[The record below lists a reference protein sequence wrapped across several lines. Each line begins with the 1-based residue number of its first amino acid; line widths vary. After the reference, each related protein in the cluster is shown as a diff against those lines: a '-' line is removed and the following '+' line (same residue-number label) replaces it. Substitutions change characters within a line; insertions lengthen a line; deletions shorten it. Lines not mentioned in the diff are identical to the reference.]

1 MHELST
7 LTLYCHCQLMRR
19 TYPCSAFY
27 EAQVERAHLFQE
39 QSLVHLYHQGLTALR
54 TAWLLQ
60 CSSYSSANSYRD
72 SVKYKW
78 CYDTRGSVN
87 KYARHAAKH
96 RHRGKKVQRED
107 KDLSGVTT
115 ETHFYAQVSHGQF
128 HIGAMGGHLFTIQ
141 AVMEPT
147 QCSTRFPGE
156 QTYICEQVLFCLFT
170 PELSRFHK
178 DVLERDAF
186 YTNSILLMIYCAE
199 PFYTGTSQLPRRALK
214 TE

>member
-7 LTLYCHCQLMRR
+7 LTLYCHCQRMRR

-39 QSLVHLYHQGLTALR
+39 QSLVHLNHQGLTALR

-78 CYDTRGSVN
+78 CYGTHGSVN

-96 RHRGKKVQRED
+96 RHREKRFRE
-107 KDLSGVTT
+107 KIRICLESPWKHISRHRLVMLNFIQGLQKAIYSLFRQIWNQHSPLHTFQGNRLTYVSR
-115 ETHFYAQVSHGQF
+115 FYFVCLLPKF
-128 HIGAMGGHLFTIQ
+128 
-141 AVMEPT
+141 PD
-147 QCSTRFPGE
+147 STRMFWE
-156 QTYICEQVLFCLFT
+156 
-170 PELSRFHK
+170 
-178 DVLERDAF
+178 
-186 YTNSILLMIYCAE
+186 
-199 PFYTGTSQLPRRALK
+199 GTSSIQILFYY
-214 TE
+214 